1 MNTSLLP
8 TATSF
13 LSVLGNPL
21 NISLLASQLLTAPA
35 LWDHP
40 MNLLDCRKILSV
52 FNTATIAVIQK
63 EEQEQLRS
71 PYGTPRE
78 LNREGWIK
86 AIVAGADEKSPRWRH
101 LLLLGGVLLG
111 GEGQNRQGLPWN
123 IRTKLEAALATAAQ
137 LALEEL
143 DVNGIDGPCTIMVLN
158 YTFELLSDFER
169 SKLDYDRLLP
179 LALQTT
185 YSSPEG
191 LESGLFLG
199 AIDRDVV
206 EVSGK
211 KFQWS
216 PHSVSYGHVS
226 AITSKPL
233 ISALGPLSRLIAHAV
248 ENVRDPNLVS
258 QSVDVIA
265 DFARTL
271 MTQWRQNKLSEI
283 DRIEES
289 EFLEAESLGSTVPTL
304 WKVLR
309 NCLYSVVI
317 VLRAA
322 LGRVLNDHALASD
335 KSEFSHYN
343 KKCTSLTSMIVAPF
357 MSMQSLHVLRSL
369 YFISSRIGQNSSSQH
384 MFITLTSVD
393 ILAQYPD
400 LAENLLRSIKPNEL
414 GQIPGHPLERCV
426 DLFFLN
432 TAELFT
438 IILSEKASEELLIS
452 AAVPYLAAGANKHLL
467 EIFEAAH
474 SVVLAVFAIPKNG
487 AIAAKHLPFY
497 IDNLFAV
504 CQSKSNSLL
513 PVFVHLLMP
522 YRYSLRISRRVN
534 SASLSKQSSKSLLL
548 PHWSPT
554 TNLFYPPFYSK
565 SYTTVHSAPPPI
577 FSHRPRKA
585 LTRAKHNRHHSP
597 NKPR

>member
-1 MNTSLLP
+1 MNTRLLP

-40 MNLLDCRKILSV
+40 INLLDCRKILSV

-137 LALEEL
+137 LSLEEL

-169 SKLDYDRLLP
+169 SKIDYDRLLP
-179 LALQTT
+179 LVLQTT

-191 LESGLFLG
+191 LEGGLFLG
-199 AIDRDVV
+199 AIDKDVV

-289 EFLEAESLGSTVPTL
+289 EFLDAESLGSTVPTL

-322 LGRVLNDHALASD
+322 LGRVLNDRALASD

-343 KKCTSLTSMIVAPF
+343 KKCVSLTSILVAPF
-357 MSMQSLHVLRSL
+357 MSMQSLHALRNL

-393 ILAQYPD
+393 ILTQYPD

-414 GQIPGHPLERCV
+414 GQIPGHPLERCL

-438 IILSEKASEELLIS
+438 IVLSEKASEELLIS

-504 CQSKSNSLL
+504 CQDKSDFLL
-513 PVFVHLLMP
+513 PAFDHLLTP
-522 YRYSLRISRRVN
+522 NRYSPRISRRVN

-548 PHWSPT
+548 LHWSPT
-554 TNLFYPPFYSK
+554 TNPFYLPSYSK
-565 SYTTVHSAPPPI
+565 SYTTAHSAPPPI
-577 FSHRPRKA
+577 SSHIPRKA
-585 LTRAKHNRHHSP
+585 LTRAKHNRRHSP

>member
-1 MNTSLLP
+1 MNIRLLP

-40 MNLLDCRKILSV
+40 INLLDCRKILSV

-71 PYGTPRE
+71 PYGTLRE

-169 SKLDYDRLLP
+169 SKIDYDRLLP
-179 LALQTT
+179 LVLQTT

-199 AIDRDVV
+199 AIDKDVV

-216 PHSVSYGHVS
+216 PHSVSYGRAS

-271 MTQWRQNKLSEI
+271 VAQWRQNKLSEI

-289 EFLEAESLGSTVPTL
+289 EFLDAESLGSTVPTL

-322 LGRVLNDHALASD
+322 LGRVLNDRALASD

-343 KKCTSLTSMIVAPF
+343 RNA
-357 MSMQSLHVLRSL
+357 
-369 YFISSRIGQNSSSQH
+369 
-384 MFITLTSVD
+384 
-393 ILAQYPD
+393 
-400 LAENLLRSIKPNEL
+400 
-414 GQIPGHPLERCV
+414 
-426 DLFFLN
+426 FL
-432 TAELFT
+432 
-438 IILSEKASEELLIS
+438 
-452 AAVPYLAAGANKHLL
+452 
-467 EIFEAAH
+467 
-474 SVVLAVFAIPKNG
+474 
-487 AIAAKHLPFY
+487 
-497 IDNLFAV
+497 
-504 CQSKSNSLL
+504 
-513 PVFVHLLMP
+513 
-522 YRYSLRISRRVN
+522 
-534 SASLSKQSSKSLLL
+534 
-548 PHWSPT
+548 
-554 TNLFYPPFYSK
+554 
-565 SYTTVHSAPPPI
+565 
-577 FSHRPRKA
+577 
-585 LTRAKHNRHHSP
+585 
-597 NKPR
+597 